1 MLIVSRRPGGDTGH
15 VAVFDADLRQK
26 VVYPKAVV
34 VMSLARELPLC
45 HDSLGQGAEVGHGGC
60 GVIHAAELG
69 YEGLV
74 QACVAAVEKPFKK
87 DFIIASRVN
96 NNKIFFCLFFFL
108 SFSLIYAATA
118 AFTATAVT
126 TAAATA
132 TTTAI
137 FEVVGGGF
145 P

>member
-26 VVYPKAVV
+26 MVYPKAVV
-34 VMSLARELPLC
+34 VVSLARELPLC

-108 SFSLIYAATA
+108 SYSLIYAY
-118 AFTATAVT
+118 
-126 TAAATA
+126 AAALVAAYVAAYAA
-132 TTTAI
+132 TDVATYI
-137 FEVVGGGF
+137 F
-145 P
+145 

>member
-1 MLIVSRRPGGDTGH
+1 MLIVSHRPGGDTGH

-34 VMSLARELPLC
+34 VVSLARELPLC

-108 SFSLIYAATA
+108 SYSLIYAY
-118 AFTATAVT
+118 
-126 TAAATA
+126 AAALVAAYVAAYAA
-132 TTTAI
+132 TDVATYI
-137 FEVVGGGF
+137 F
-145 P
+145 